1 LHYDLSAFLVQ
12 YNNRLGSLILNDPD
26 GTSYIFR
33 ANIGDSRTK
42 GLEMYVEYEF
52 IRSNK
57 TRLSAFTSTAY
68 MHARYV
74 SGSVSNG
81 KENQSIKGNKVES
94 VPEWTS
100 RNGIEFNHRWLS
112 ATLLASYVS
121 ESFADAFN
129 TVLPTANGAK
139 GVVPSYTLVDLN
151 TTFHITNRYTI
162 RFGINNVLNKSYFT
176 KRPAFYPGPGI
187 WPSDGRSV
195 VMTVGVKL

>member
-1 LHYDLSAFLVQ
+1 MD
-12 YNNRLGSLILNDPD
+12 
-26 GTSYIFR
+26 
-33 ANIGDSRTK
+33 
-42 GLEMYVEYEF
+42 
-52 IRSNK
+52 
-57 TRLSAFTSTAY
+57 
-68 MHARYV
+68 ARYV

-129 TVLPTANGAK
+129 TVLPTANGAR

-151 TTFHITNRYTI
+151 TTFHITSRYTI
-162 RFGINNVLNKSYFT
+162 RFGINNLLNKSYFT
-176 KRPAFYPGPGI
+176 KRPTFYPGPGI
-187 WPSDGRSV
+187 WPSDGWSV